1 MFHWLHKY
9 KKAIWITLSLLL
21 IPTFIY
27 WGAGTGGG
35 GSGQN
40 GNLPSVVAM
49 VGEVPIYSTHF
60 QDRLQQEM
68 ERQASY
74 TGRRPELD
82 DMVQSGQANAVL
94 VDMIDTV
101 LLEQEAS
108 ARGYEFSDDYLIE
121 RLKADATFKDERGN
135 YDPALWNDFVER
147 NQKSNWNDI
156 YGMIRSQVA
165 RQTLIQEI
173 IAPAHVTEAELRDRF
188 ERDHSE
194 INVKFVAIDPKVEP
208 TDEQIK
214 EHYETNPA
222 RYAIPEKRTVEFASI
237 SIVPPVPEVFSE
249 IITRAEAGEDFE
261 ELVKEFSDSG
271 SKESGG
277 DIGWIEDREGF
288 PEQLKVLFTTP
299 VGGLTDPIYLS
310 GRYHLLKVEEE
321 KTTDDVRSVRV
332 KEIGI
337 EPKLDDAARAEKVKQ
352 ANDLLAAARETTS
365 LKLSASEAGVPV
377 DTAVVSSD
385 TSKIS
390 GVSDMDMFQFRMAA
404 EKLGEGELSDVVEAT
419 DSLYIIR
426 VDTLTPEFVQPLED
440 VKDEVKVDVIASIK
454 ATPEHAAEVEAK
466 AKELAE
472 GAASLD
478 DIVAKAPEL
487 DLEVKESEKFAR
499 TDSLMKQGISVLTQN
514 IFDAA
519 DAVEPG
525 AVFGPIK
532 GFTNIQ
538 YVFELIEK
546 TGPSEEDWANV
557 WPDEESKL
565 REQLLSQRQNQLYY
579 DYMLNLR
586 DKTQAQIVTNQEVF
600 NKVVGLDREMDDLDL
615 DVSTDDPTATDD
627 AATAA
632 EGGEESAP
640 GTVTVDAAPAE
651 DAATDAEPADVE
663 PSDVDVAPADVD
675 TEEAPAAEEEAPKA
689 E

>member
-1 MFHWLHKY
+1 
-9 KKAIWITLSLLL
+9 
-21 IPTFIY
+21 
-27 WGAGTGGG
+27 
-35 GSGQN
+35 
-40 GNLPSVVAM
+40 M

-249 IITRAEAGEDFE
+249 IIALAEAGEDFE

-299 VGGLTDPIYLS
+299 VGGLTEPIYLS

-337 EPKLDDAARAEKVKQ
+337 EPKLDDAVRAEKVKQ

-385 TSKIS
+385 TTKIS